1 MKKGLPKQMR
11 AAGELMMF
19 SLPALATVA
28 VVTLIPFLM
37 NMYYALYEW
46 NGISKDKTFVGLQN
60 FAYIFKSDTGFK
72 TSLVFTLKFTVLF
85 VLIVNVLAIVIAYA
99 LANNRKIAYLFR
111 SFYFTPYIISLVAI
125 SLIWKCI
132 LGPGFNNL
140 YDMTNW
146 EFFGISWLGSPKPAL
161 ATVVFVAVWQN
172 IGYYMVIYVAG
183 FTGVASDVLEAAS
196 VDGATGFTKFARI
209 QLPLLMPS
217 ITICAFTS
225 LTYSFKLFDVILV
238 LTKGGPAGSTT
249 SIAYNIYTEAFSAS
263 NYGLATAKSLI
274 FFVLVLA
281 ITAIQLKFFKSKEV
295 SY

>member
-1 MKKGLPKQMR
+1 MKKGLRKKLS
-11 AAGELMMF
+11 ATGSLAVF
-19 SLPALATVA
+19 TLPALAAVA
-28 VVTLIPFLM
+28 IVTLIPFLM

-46 NGISKDKTFVGLQN
+46 NGVSKTKVFVGLQN
-60 FAYIFKSDTGFK
+60 FVKIFTSDKDFI
-72 TSLVFTLKFTVLF
+72 TSLWFTLKFTLVF
-85 VLIVNVLAIVIAYA
+85 VLAINILAIAIAYG

-140 YDMTNW
+140 YDITQW
-146 EFFGISWLGSPKPAL
+146 EFFGISWLGSPGPAFF
-161 ATVVFVAVWQN
+161 TVVFVAVWQN

-196 VDGATGFTKFARI
+196 VDGATGLTKFLRV

-217 ITICAFTS
+217 ITICTFTS
-225 LTYSFKLFDVILV
+225 LTYSFKLFDVVLV

-281 ITAIQLKFFKSKEV
+281 ITAIQLKFFKAKEV

>member
-1 MKKGLPKQMR
+1 MKKGLKNKLKN
-11 AAGELMMF
+11 AGSFALF
-19 SLPALATVA
+19 SVPALAAVA
-28 VVTLIPFLM
+28 LVTLIPFLM

-46 NGISKDKTFVGLQN
+46 NGISKTKTFVGLAN
-60 FAYIFKSDTGFK
+60 FVKIFTADKDFMS
-72 TSLVFTLKFTVLF
+72 SLWFTVRFTIVF
-85 VLIVNVLAIVIAYA
+85 VVIINTVAIAIAYG
-99 LANNRKIAYLFR
+99 LANNRKLAYLFR

-140 YDMTNW
+140 YELTGW
-146 EFFGISWLGSPKPAL
+146 GIFGVSWLGSPGPAFW
-161 ATVVFVAVWQN
+161 TVVLVAVWQN

-183 FTGVASDVLEAAS
+183 FTGIASDVLEAAS
-196 VDGATGFTKFARI
+196 VDGATGLTRFFRI

-217 ITICAFTS
+217 ITICTFTS
-225 LTYSFKLFDVILV
+225 LTYSFKLFDIVLV
-238 LTKGGPAGSTT
+238 LTKGGPGGATT
-249 SIAYNIYTEAFSAS
+249 SIAYNIYTEAFLAS

-281 ITAIQLKFFKSKEV
+281 ITAIQLKFFKAKEV